1 MDRLEPV
8 VEVEKKTTEIAKE
21 EVSKEEKKQEIPAE
35 KKIVL
40 KKETIEKQSFSV
52 NILSTPE
59 KEMVKEETN
68 QEEMAENEI
77 EQEEQFVNSYVSNF
91 ENLTISD
98 VKKEIEEKKQQEEK
112 ELEEKQIE
120 TEEENI
126 SQEEIVENEIEQE
139 EQLDEPIENPV
150 KKLVIERPNYDF
162 ITESKTKKK
171 EKKKEKPK
179 FKAVAMACALAVA
192 SIGCVAGTIVVDNL
206 QSSYIELQDEYN
218 LNLFNYL
225 RNINNLNATNSS
237 MDFLETYPEDLNDPS
252 SVGETT
258 NWFDSLA
265 NFIAGIFGG

>member
-8 VEVEKKTTEIAKE
+8 VEVEKKTTEIA
-21 EVSKEEKKQEIPAE
+21 KEEKKQEIPAE

-59 KEMVKEETN
+59 KEMVKEDVK
-68 QEEMAENEI
+68 QEEIAENEI
-77 EQEEQFVNSYVSNF
+77 EQEKQFVNSYVSNF

-120 TEEENI
+120 TEKENI
-126 SQEEIVENEIEQE
+126 SQEEIVENKIEQE

-162 ITESKTKKK
+162 IPESKTKKK

-179 FKAVAMACALAVA
+179 FKVVAMACALAVA

-237 MDFLETYPEDLNDPS
+237 MDFLETYPEDLNAPS